1 MPTTTA
7 LGASAT
13 PSTAY
18 GGGGPSAASLQAQL
32 QRYQQQLSDC
42 VNCASAKT
50 PQGKADI
57 QAISARISEVKQT
70 IAQADQAPANPA
82 NAANA
87 AAPASSSAQ
96 ASPPFQLSGVGNV
109 INVFA

>member
-1 MPTTTA
+1 MPATIA
-7 LGASAT
+7 IGASAT

-57 QAISARISEVKQT
+57 QAISARISEVKQS
-70 IAQADQAPANPA
+70 IAQADQASANPA
-82 NAANA
+82 DA
-87 AAPASSSAQ
+87 AAPTSAPTSQ
-96 ASPPFQLSGVGNV
+96 PFQLSGVGNV

>member
-1 MPTTTA
+1 
-7 LGASAT
+7 
-13 PSTAY
+13 
-18 GGGGPSAASLQAQL
+18 LQAQL

-57 QAISARISEVKQT
+57 QAISARISEVKQS
-70 IAQADQAPANPA
+70 IAQPDQAPSKPA
-82 NAANA
+82 DA
-87 AAPASSSAQ
+87 AAPASASAPS
-96 ASPPFQLSGVGNV
+96 SPPFQLSGLGNV